1 MPRLSHPASVLAIG
15 SIVLLLTACSPEQWG
30 FWTGRGDATTP
41 TPAATS
47 TSDGSASGA
56 SAPDQANGCPI
67 GSWVL
72 DNASW
77 ESALE
82 AIWAAAAPGS
92 DVAVSGSLELD
103 WDDAGGYLLTARSS
117 QYVVTGVADGVDF
130 VQTVRHE
137 GTESGAWNG
146 SGADYHLVAEG
157 ATGMSSTVTL
167 SAAGGDQVYDQND
180 VAADPWS
187 GSMVVACT
195 ATGMTTTVSEASGS
209 LTVSWLRR

>member
-1 MPRLSHPASVLAIG
+1 MLAAG
-15 SIVLLLTACSPEQWG
+15 SIVMLLTACSPDQWA
-30 FWTGRGDATTP
+30 FWTGRGDAAAP
-41 TPAATS
+41 TPADTATS
-47 TSDGSASGA
+47 GA
-56 SAPDQANGCPI
+56 PAPGAPDPDQANGCPV
-67 GSWVL
+67 GAWVL

-82 AIWAAAAPGS
+82 AIWAEGAPGS

-137 GTESGAWNG
+137 GTESGSWDG
-146 SGADYHLVAEG
+146 SGSDYRLVADG
-157 ATGMSSTVTL
+157 ATGLSSTVTL
-167 SAAGGDQVYDQND
+167 SAGGGEQVYDQNE

-195 ATGMTTTVSEASGS
+195 ATGMTTTVSEASGP
-209 LTVSWLRR
+209 LTVTWLRR